1 MLYRTHRSLEPASKI
16 SSLYIFDALARA
28 AKSYVVKH
36 NVTGDVFTQPGN
48 AATFLLKIGGVVEG
62 VFQDM
67 MSVDSQ
73 EAKVRL
79 SRNCCRP
86 RAHVSFQEK
95 TKRVLDIWTKGQTF
109 PPETLL
115 SIKHIVEGS
124 SQGTCFVRF
133 VPLINSISSTFP
145 FKLSIF

>member
-1 MLYRTHRSLEPASKI
+1 VLYRTHRSLEAPSKI

-73 EAKVRL
+73 EAKVCPSL
-79 SRNCCRP
+79 CP
-86 RAHVSFQEK
+86 RRAGAHIFFQEK

-115 SIKHIVEGS
+115 SIKHIVEGPS
-124 SQGTCFVRF
+124 KGTCFVRF
-133 VPLINSISSTFP
+133 MPLINSISSTFP
-145 FKLSIF
+145 FDLPIF